1 MGYGVFMSKQ
11 KARTFVV
18 NPYMSNQMEIKANSV
33 VRVDSWY
40 EFSTETGV
48 VAFVPANV
56 PVVEKDKLSG

>member
-1 MGYGVFMSKQ
+1 MSK
-11 KARTFVV
+11 KETRTFVV
-18 NPYMSNQMEIKANSV
+18 NPHMSNEMVIKANSV

-56 PVVEKDKLSG
+56 PVVEKDKLVG